1 MVTVRRELIVP
12 PEVSVTLDGLTDAAG
27 PPANTGETVDDNVTV
42 PAKPLTLVR
51 IMEVF
56 PEEPATRVRK
66 VEAARIVKSGGGG
79 GATVRVKLAVRVV
92 VLLKA

>member
-1 MVTVRRELIVP
+1 MTVV
-12 PEVSVTLDGLTDAAG
+12 GLTDAVG
-27 PPANTGETVDDNVTV
+27 PPVTIGKIIEDSVTV

-56 PEEPATRVRK
+56 PEEPATRVTK
-66 VEAARIVKSGGGG
+66 VEAVRIVKSGGGG
-79 GATVRVKLAVRVV
+79 GATVRVKLAVRDV